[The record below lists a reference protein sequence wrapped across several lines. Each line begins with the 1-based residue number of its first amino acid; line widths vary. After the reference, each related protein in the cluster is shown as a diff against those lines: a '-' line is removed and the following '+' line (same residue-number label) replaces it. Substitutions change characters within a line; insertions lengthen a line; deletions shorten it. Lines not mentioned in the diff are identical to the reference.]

1 MQLDEN
7 KINLLFGSIST
18 AIENNNEDFVNSLT
32 IISLEK
38 DYNLGIIREEEFNE
52 KMEQII
58 RNNQHIESQNEAYTN
73 IMKLIKILT
82 ASQV

>member
-18 AIENNNEDFVNSLT
+18 AIENNSEDFVNSLT

-82 ASQV
+82 ASQA

>member
-1 MQLDEN
+1 MRLDEN

-18 AIENNNEDFVNSLT
+18 AIENNNEDFVSSLT